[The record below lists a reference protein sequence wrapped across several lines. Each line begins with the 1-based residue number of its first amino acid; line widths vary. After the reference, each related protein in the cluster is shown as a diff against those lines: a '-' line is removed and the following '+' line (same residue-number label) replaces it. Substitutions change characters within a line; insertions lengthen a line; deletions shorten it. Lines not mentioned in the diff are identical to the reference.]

1 MTDPA
6 LDRMAA
12 RASDD
17 PFFLGHLLNRYAEFH
32 RLDDAALAD
41 RLGCPPA
48 QLATV
53 RLCRAPRVDAAG
65 FRADVDSV
73 AGRFG
78 LNRDALIEAARYGQV
93 TLKPAD
99 PEAVGP
105 EVLLAARDRTP
116 EDAR

>member
-1 MTDPA
+1 MADTP
-6 LDRMAA
+6 LDRLADK
-12 RASDD
+12 ASAD
-17 PFFLGHLLNRYAEFH
+17 PFFLGHLLSRYAEFH
-32 RLDDAALAD
+32 RLDDAALAA
-41 RLGCPPA
+41 RLGCPA
-48 QLATV
+48 DQLATV

-65 FRADVDSV
+65 FQEDIRSV

-78 LNRDALIEAARYGQV
+78 LNRDALIDAARYGQV

-105 EVLLAARDRTP
+105 DVLLAARDRTP